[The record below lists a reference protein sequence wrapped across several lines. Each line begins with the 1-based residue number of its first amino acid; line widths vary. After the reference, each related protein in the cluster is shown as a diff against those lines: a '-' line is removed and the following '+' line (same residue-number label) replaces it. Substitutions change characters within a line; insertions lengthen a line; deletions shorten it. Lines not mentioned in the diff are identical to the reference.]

1 MIKRFLKILALFE
14 GFIGRAGIAKMFGSS
29 LVLSMLEF
37 VGVALIF
44 PFVRLVTDVEYSQ
57 RVVVILNSIWTQD
70 VFWDQRNTVL
80 SCGVALL
87 MFYLAKGLLQA
98 RLIEYQARVSALI
111 NSRASQDL
119 ISRTLQA
126 RYKLFQYHSPVKI
139 AGISYSNTSHASLL
153 IQSMVTACNE
163 MILVGFLIAALIISS
178 VSFSLFIIGV
188 LFILALFVFMPL
200 SRRVAKIGRLSQ
212 QIDLARHR
220 FVYTMISA
228 IRDIKI
234 MGLESIFIKRNKNI
248 AEEHASLISS
258 YTAVSAVQRLTVE
271 IVMLC
276 ATVLG
281 CIWIVL
287 SDQDVVHLAPM
298 IATAGLAAVRAA
310 PAVSR
315 LAGAYNGFR
324 YSLPFVEGLIEMRE
338 EINQYPQLRSD
349 DQVRFDG
356 SYQVRNVSFRY
367 QDEFILKD
375 VCMEIPKGKV
385 VAIVGHSGSG
395 KSTLLDLLAGLQLP
409 ETGTFN
415 LGGKPFQPFYSAAF
429 SRRVGYVSQS
439 IALLDASLEY
449 NIALEESPDS
459 EKLLKAVQKASL
471 SQFVESLSEGM
482 KTRLGEG
489 GQGVSGGQRQR
500 IGIARALY
508 REPALLIL
516 DEVTSALDP
525 VTEAEVM
532 GELLQLRGNTT
543 LLIVTHKKS
552 TVSTADKIYQLKNG
566 FLTLSE
572 DIST

>member
-1 MIKRFLKILALFE
+1 
-14 GFIGRAGIAKMFGSS
+14 MFGSS